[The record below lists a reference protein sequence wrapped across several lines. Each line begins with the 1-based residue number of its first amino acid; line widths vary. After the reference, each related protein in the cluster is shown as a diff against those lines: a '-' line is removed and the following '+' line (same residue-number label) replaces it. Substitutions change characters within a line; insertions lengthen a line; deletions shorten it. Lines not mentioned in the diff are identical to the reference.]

1 MALASELLTNHLYEW
16 MFTLNQYSGLVHTS
30 RPTCPWDHDWHE
42 RFAALF
48 KALGQKEAPPK
59 EVCDKMRSYCSNG
72 EFKWSEFPSFG
83 LLQGESFNYKSR
95 FNTIAS
101 EVARL
106 DWWSPEE
113 WLSTN
118 AFLATLVAKEF
129 GALAKTFAKNGFWV
143 MTNTL
148 EISQDVIVLEENV
161 PSAAV

>member
-1 MALASELLTNHLYEW
+1 MENGNIALRRVAAEIDPNGPPGAPFTIIEAYLRNSSPPEDAATELVRPLNDGTCLGAPYESPLRVDVYIESI
-16 MFTLNQYSGLVHTS
+16 FGACTHIAAQL
-30 RPTCPWDHDWHE
+30 PWDHDWHE

-48 KALGQKEAPPK
+48 KALGQKEAPPE

-106 DWWSPEE
+106 DWWS
-113 WLSTN
+113 
-118 AFLATLVAKEF
+118 TLR
-129 GALAKTFAKNGFWV
+129 
-143 MTNTL
+143 
-148 EISQDVIVLEENV
+148 
-161 PSAAV
+161 